1 MSYRLIRSAEDDIDR
16 IVLAGAAE
24 WGLATAARCNR
35 LTLATFAALGAVPDL
50 RGSRAVPGVAGVRAY
65 HLRPG
70 LKRVEQGGR
79 VGQPRHLVA
88 YRVARDGVVEIIGLA
103 HDRML
108 LPEAAQRMQAGSG
121 PASAG

>member
-16 IVLAGAAE
+16 ILLGGAAE
-24 WGLATAARCNR
+24 WGLAAAARYNR
-35 LTLATFAALGAVPDL
+35 LMLTTFAALGAVPDL

-65 HLRPG
+65 HLR
-70 LKRVEQGGR
+70 LCRKRIKQGGR
-79 VGQPRHLVA
+79 VGQPRHLVV